1 MTKIYRDPKAQ
12 VKPAMLP
19 LTLSSF
25 IHGPSMLFNLAVL
38 LSTLV
43 AMEGVGTLAH
53 KYVMH
58 GWGWWLHR
66 SHHRPHL
73 GMLEPNDL
81 YLLALALIAS
91 GLMLLG
97 RSGHPAWQWVGLGVA
112 GYGVLYV
119 IFHDGLFHRH
129 WPRRRVPLSGYVR
142 RLHLAH
148 RLHHRGPVHG
158 KGVSFGFFYA
168 PPLAVLRRQLRAQRR
183 AAQATSSVPGYRP
196 LAGGAL
202 HER

>member
-1 MTKIYRDPKAQ
+1 
-12 VKPAMLP
+12 
-19 LTLSSF
+19 
-25 IHGPSMLFNLAVL
+25 MLFNLAVL
-38 LSTLV
+38 LGTLV

-97 RSGHPAWQWVGLGVA
+97 RSGLPTLQWVGLGVA
-112 GYGVLYV
+112 SYGVLYV

-129 WPRRRVPLSGYVR
+129 WPRRLMPLNGYVR

-148 RLHHRGPVHG
+148 RLHHRGHVQG

-168 PPLAVLRRQLRAQRR
+168 PPLAVLRRQLRAQRCM
-183 AAQATSSVPGYRP
+183 AHPAHSSSDHLPP
-196 LAGGAL
+196 ADGAL